1 MKYLLLFLV
10 LFGLPLRAR
19 AESGNAVAAPVASS
33 SGSVVNQA
41 VQVTP
46 SINFTQN
53 MGRGVVCQGTSLTT
67 SLFGLGGLAAPESE
81 VRTDYGITVQ
91 ISTPLDREAVRLCK
105 ERARVEIARQVAEK
119 DKAELDYHLVRSIK
133 CGEMIRNGTFYHPSS
148 PYASVCLDVIA
159 VAPDGSYRNGVG
171 TVIQAAQTVDTP
183 SPSSPSTSSKPS
195 LSEASKSLST
205 DQTEASQTQQPQ

>member
-10 LFGLPLRAR
+10 LFTSLPLRAK

-53 MGRGVVCQGTSLTT
+53 MGRGVICQGTYLTVST
-67 SLFGLGGLAAPESE
+67 FGLGGLSAPESE
-81 VRTDYGITVQ
+81 VRTDYGITLQV
-91 ISTPLDREAVRLCK
+91 STPLDREAVRLCK
-105 ERARVEIARQVAEK
+105 ERARVEIQRQTAEK

-148 PYASVCLDVIA
+148 PYASVCLDVVA

-171 TVIQAAQTVDTP
+171 QVIQAAPTRPKP
-183 SPSSPSTSSKPS
+183 SPSSSESSVSPSSQA
-195 LSEASKSLST
+195 AS
-205 DQTEASQTQQPQ
+205 

>member
-19 AESGNAVAAPVASS
+19 AEQGNAVAAPVATS

-46 SINFTQN
+46 SNNFAQN
-53 MGRGVVCQGTSLTT
+53 YGRGVVCQGTSLTVST
-67 SLFGLGGLAAPESE
+67 FGLGGLSAPESE
-81 VRTDYGITVQ
+81 VRTDYGITLQV
-91 ISTPLDREAVRLCK
+91 STPLDREALRLCK
-105 ERARVEIARQVAEK
+105 ERARTEIARQVAEK

-133 CGEMIRNGTFYHPSS
+133 CGEMIKNGTFYHPSS

-171 TVIQAAQTVDTP
+171 QVIQAAPKPDKP
-183 SPSSPSTSSKPS
+183 SPSSEAPSESPSSPA
-195 LSEASKSLST
+195 AS
-205 DQTEASQTQQPQ
+205 

>member
-10 LFGLPLRAR
+10 LLSALPTRAR

-53 MGRGVVCQGTSLTT
+53 MGRGVICQGTSLTVST
-67 SLFGLGGLAAPESE
+67 FGLGGQSAPESE
-81 VRTDYGITVQ
+81 FRTDYGITLQV
-91 ISTPLDREAVRLCK
+91 STPLDREAVRLCK
-105 ERARVEIARQVAEK
+105 ERARVEIQRQTAEK

-133 CGEMIRNGTFYHPSS
+133 CGEMIKNGTYYHPSS

-171 TVIQAAQTVDTP
+171 TVIQAAPIRDKP
-183 SPSSPSTSSKPS
+183 SPSSSESSESPSSQ
-195 LSEASKSLST
+195 EAS
-205 DQTEASQTQQPQ
+205 

>member
-1 MKYLLLFLV
+1 M
-10 LFGLPLRAR
+10 
-19 AESGNAVAAPVASS
+19 AAPVASS

-67 SLFGLGGLAAPESE
+67 SLFGLGGLSAPESE
-81 VRTDYGITVQ
+81 VRTDYGITLQV
-91 ISTPLDREAVRLCK
+91 STPLDREAVRLCK
-105 ERARVEIARQVAEK
+105 ERARVEIQRQTAEK

-133 CGEMIRNGTFYHPSS
+133 CGEMIRNGTYYHPSS
-148 PYASVCLDVIA
+148 PYASVCLDVVA

-171 TVIQAAQTVDTP
+171 TVIQAAPKPAKP
-183 SPSSPSTSSKPS
+183 SPSSAAPS
-195 LSEASKSLST
+195 E
-205 DQTEASQTQQPQ
+205 

>member
-1 MKYLLLFLV
+1 MLSS
-10 LFGLPLRAR
+10 LPLKAR
-19 AESGNAVAAPVASS
+19 AEQGNAVAAPVATS

-46 SINFTQN
+46 SQNFPQN
-53 MGRGVVCQGTSLTT
+53 YGRGVVCQGTTLTVST
-67 SLFGLGGLAAPESE
+67 FGLGGLTAPESY
-81 VRTDYGITVQ
+81 VRTDYGITLQV
-91 ISTPLDREAVRLCK
+91 STPLDRDAVRLCK
-105 ERARVEIARQVAEK
+105 DRARVEIARQVAEK

-133 CGEMIRNGTFYHPSS
+133 CGEMIRNGTYYHPSS

-183 SPSSPSTSSKPS
+183 SPSSPSTSSEES
-195 LSEASKSLST
+195 SEEASKF
-205 DQTEASQTQQPQ
+205 E